1 MSYKINYTG
10 GTNTDHIGD
19 LEEEIP
25 KTKDY
30 ITTLQADP
38 KNLIFEFSSISEIKD
53 YCFGNKK
60 GCEEINWKKLLEE
73 RNIIGKDTFFDI
85 VDVDGKNENKT
96 KHVTKP

>member
-38 KNLIFEFSSISEIKD
+38 KNLIFEF
-53 YCFGNKK
+53 
-60 GCEEINWKKLLEE
+60 
-73 RNIIGKDTFFDI
+73 RNIKFLLTFSFTFLAA
-85 VDVDGKNENKT
+85 KK
-96 KHVTKP
+96 